1 MFCSCFFCCK
11 CCKSPVNEDV
21 LEIDMG
27 GGLNQFINIKEEEL
41 EDDQDKDMVHRL
53 KENDDTIDALKKKI
67 DLLKDLLNKKEG

>member
-1 MFCSCFFCCK
+1 
-11 CCKSPVNEDV
+11 
-21 LEIDMG
+21 MG